1 MKSYVVLEKRS
12 AVGRGGKRWRGNED
26 GEGSRSEPDRVS
38 QCLAR
43 EGERPVTGK

>member
-1 MKSYVVLEKRS
+1 MGRRS
-12 AVGRGGKRWRGNED
+12 AALSKCSGGGGKQWRGNED